1 MNVLQWYDSYSKWI
15 RQKKIKDFINDKI
28 EKYFISLPVFYL
40 ISDYVS
46 HESLKEFR
54 KMSSIL
60 KI

>member
-1 MNVLQWYDSYSKWI
+1 MYCTGMTLI
-15 RQKKIKDFINDKI
+15 RNESDKKKIKDFINDKI
-28 EKYFISLPVFYL
+28 EKYSISLPVFYL